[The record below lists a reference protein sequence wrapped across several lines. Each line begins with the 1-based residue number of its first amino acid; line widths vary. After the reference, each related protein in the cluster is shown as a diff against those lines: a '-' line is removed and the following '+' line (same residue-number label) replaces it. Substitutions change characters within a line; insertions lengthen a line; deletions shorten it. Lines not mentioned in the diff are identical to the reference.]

1 MKKITTESIIL
12 DAARNWL
19 RLKGWYVIRIQQ
31 GMGCHPGVSDL
42 IAIKGG
48 ITVYIE
54 TKSPKW
60 KGKLSRDQEKFRI
73 EIEDHG
79 GTFMVVDS
87 IDKLM
92 EVIK

>member
-1 MKKITTESIIL
+1 MTPEGIIL
-12 DAARNWL
+12 DATRKWL
-19 RLKGWYVIRIQQ
+19 RMKGWYVMRIQQ
-31 GMGCHPGVSDL
+31 SIGCHPGISDL

-48 ITVYIE
+48 ITIYIE

>member
-1 MKKITTESIIL
+1 MTPEGIIL
-12 DAARNWL
+12 NATRQY
-19 RLKGWYVIRIQQ
+19 LKMKGFYVMRIQQ
-31 GMGCHPGVSDL
+31 SIGCHPGISDL
-42 IAIKGG
+42 IAIKKG
-48 ITVYIE
+48 IVIFVE

-60 KGKLSRDQEKFRI
+60 HGKLSKDQEKFRT
-73 EIEDHG
+73 EIEAHG